1 MKMMKNAS
9 FCLLLVTAFL
19 MALAPFAQ
27 ARPRQ
32 RAHSGTCTRS
42 GPGGR
47 ASSGTYSGQGS
58 RQFLPGQ
65 GVEGD
70 YSGQVTTQQGQT
82 WNLKGQPIRRTTTIN
97 PHP

>member
-9 FCLLLVTAFL
+9 FCLLLVTALL

-32 RAHSGTCTRS
+32 RAHSGTYTRS

-47 ASSGTYSGQGS
+47 AASGTYSGQGS
-58 RQFLPGQ
+58 PGQ

-82 WNLKGQPIRRTTTIN
+82 WNLKGQPIRRTTTID